1 MEENQQNAVNFQNV
15 PPHDDT
21 AEQAVLSSMFLDRD
35 AVATALEI
43 LKADDFYRPDN
54 RKVFEAAEE
63 LFLSGVPVD
72 VVTIKSKLEEKQI
85 FEQIGGLPFI
95 IAISTAVGSSVN
107 IRHYAHIV
115 EEKSILRRLIKTA
128 GEVSQIS
135 YEAKESVNEIVEK
148 AEKGIFDIIQNRRT
162 GEFSSVRDITVT
174 AFEKIEEI
182 YRNKGKVTGIATGFL
197 DFDA

>member
-1 MEENQQNAVNFQNV
+1 MEENQQNTVNFQNV

-72 VVTIKSKLEEKQI
+72 VVTIKSKLE
-85 FEQIGGLPFI
+85 
-95 IAISTAVGSSVN
+95 
-107 IRHYAHIV
+107 
-115 EEKSILRRLIKTA
+115 
-128 GEVSQIS
+128 
-135 YEAKESVNEIVEK
+135 
-148 AEKGIFDIIQNRRT
+148 
-162 GEFSSVRDITVT
+162 
-174 AFEKIEEI
+174 
-182 YRNKGKVTGIATGFL
+182 
-197 DFDA
+197 